1 MTHYLKVNYSNG
13 AIQESSK
20 EPQEGFEKNEWSV
33 GNKSGVNYKKIY
45 REPVEGTLVDVKF
58 RDTQYGQ
65 RVSFTLKGDEYYNI
79 EFPFLMGEEVNPF
92 TTDFVRQLPNLQ
104 RGRTYTVSAYVYQP
118 ENAKYPYRGFTFR
131 VDGEKVEKALSYQSS
146 KNEDGDIPS
155 IVWEEKMGKKKPNF
169 DNRNEYLYNFL
180 QKHIGENFSKDEN
193 ASTPEPTKTEVRKPS
208 IEDLPF

>member
-33 GNKSGVNYKKIY
+33 GNKSGVNYKKVY
-45 REPVEGTLVDVKF
+45 REPVEGTLVSVKF

-104 RGRTYTVSAYVYQP
+104 KGRTYTVNPYVYQP

-131 VDGEKVEKALSYQSS
+131 VDGEKVEKALSYQSA
-146 KNEDGDIPS
+146 KNQDGDIPS

-169 DNRNEYLYNFL
+169 DNRNEYIYNFI
-180 QKHIGENFSKDEN
+180 QQHIEANFSDDN
-193 ASTPEPTKTEVRKPS
+193 TSTPEPAKTEVKKPS

>member
-155 IVWEEKMGKKKPNF
+155 IVWEE
-169 DNRNEYLYNFL
+169 
-180 QKHIGENFSKDEN
+180 
-193 ASTPEPTKTEVRKPS
+193 TKLR
-208 IEDLPF
+208 

>member
-79 EFPFLMGEEVNPF
+79 EFPFLMGEEANPF

-104 RGRTYTVSAYVYQP
+104 KGRTYTVNAYVYQP

-131 VDGEKVEKALSYQSS
+131 VDGEKVEKALSYQSA

-180 QKHIGENFSKDEN
+180 QKQIGENFAKDEN
-193 ASTPEPTKTEVRKPS
+193 SSTPEPTKAEVKKPN

>member
-45 REPVEGTLVDVKF
+45 REPIEGTLIDVKF
-58 RDTQYGQ
+58 RDTSFGQ
-65 RVSFTLKGDEYYNI
+65 RVSFTLKSDEYYNI
-79 EFPFLMGEEVNPF
+79 ECPFLMGEEVNPF
-92 TTDFVRQLPNLQ
+92 ITDFVRHLPNLQ
-104 RGRTYTVSAYVYQP
+104 KGKTYSVSAYVYQP
-118 ENAKYPYRGFTFR
+118 ENAKYPFRGFTFR
-131 VDGEKVEKALSYQSS
+131 TEGEKVDKALSYQSA

-169 DNRNEYLYNFL
+169 DARNEYLYNYL
-180 QKHIGENFSKDEN
+180 QKHIDKNFSDST
-193 ASTPEPTKTEVRKPS
+193 STPEPTPEVKKPS
-208 IEDLPF
+208 INDLPF

>member
-33 GNKSGVNYKKIY
+33 GNKSGVNYKKVY
-45 REPVEGTLVDVKF
+45 REPVEGTLVSVKF

-104 RGRTYTVSAYVYQP
+104 KGRTYTVNPYVYQP

-131 VDGEKVEKALSYQSS
+131 VDGEKVEKALSYKSA

-169 DNRNEYLYNFL
+169 DKRNEYIYNFI
-180 QKHIGENFSKDEN
+180 QQHIGANFSDDN
-193 ASTPEPTKTEVRKPS
+193 TSTPEPAKTEVKKPS